1 MIPRES
7 VTLIRPAA
15 VDIHGDPGAETTTV
29 QAGCTVYPTGSG
41 DPLLIGRAPT
51 DAAMTVLGPPG
62 WDVLTSDEMAV
73 RGVRYRVVGLP
84 FDWGPGVEVHL
95 ATRKG

>member
-7 VTLIRPAA
+7 VTLIRPAG
-15 VDIHGDPGAETTTV
+15 VGIYGDPGAETSTT
-29 QAGCTVYPTGSG
+29 QDGCTVYPTGSS
-41 DPLLIGRAPT
+41 DPLTLGRTPT
-51 DAAMTVLGPPG
+51 DSAMTVLGPPG
-62 WDVLTSDEMAV
+62 WDVRTSDEMVV
-73 RGVRYRVVGLP
+73 RGIRYRVVGLP